1 MGLMDKNIQLEH
13 DSHSSAHTLPLCIL
27 VKDMESPSNVGSI
40 FRIADALGV
49 EKIYLSGNTQTPPNS
64 KIRKVS
70 RAAEQ
75 YVAYEYVDDPV
86 ASLQALKADGY
97 EIVGLDITSESIDLK
112 EYETKVDSKI
122 CLVLGSERSGI
133 HKDLLKE
140 CDVTVHI
147 PMVGQKSSMNVGN
160 ACAIAVYSLGLG
172 MRA

>member
-13 DSHSSAHTLPLCIL
+13 DSHSSADTLSLSIL

-86 ASLQALKADGY
+86 VSLQQLKV
-97 EIVGLDITSESIDLK
+97 EGL
-112 EYETKVDSKI
+112 
-122 CLVLGSERSGI
+122 
-133 HKDLLKE
+133 
-140 CDVTVHI
+140 
-147 PMVGQKSSMNVGN
+147 
-160 ACAIAVYSLGLG
+160 
-172 MRA
+172 

>member
-1 MGLMDKNIQLEH
+1 MRVNLL
-13 DSHSSAHTLPLCIL
+13 
-27 VKDMESPSNVGSI
+27 
-40 FRIADALGV
+40 DAL
-49 EKIYLSGNTQTPPNS
+49 P
-64 KIRKVS
+64 
-70 RAAEQ
+70 
-75 YVAYEYVDDPV
+75 
-86 ASLQALKADGY
+86 ASTTARTSEGLPEFQQLKADGY

-112 EYETKVDSKI
+112 EYETKADSKI